1 MFGAVTHGLSSFVG
15 REIEFSGGRDV
26 GSVIHKVA
34 GLASYLMLHGDV
46 LKDGDTFGANETER
60 FKVHHEV
67 SRSIA
72 GLPVLRVRAVVGPG
86 GA

>member
-1 MFGAVTHGLSSFVG
+1 MG

-46 LKDGDTFGANETER
+46 IKDGDTFGANEAER
-60 FKVHHEV
+60 FKVHHEI

-72 GLPVLRVRAVVGPG
+72 GLPVLRVRAAASLG